1 MSTLA
6 TGGLRQRPG
15 LLLGAFAL
23 GCSALLGAGDLVTRA
38 EIRLRQAE
46 DLRHALDQTL
56 ASVPHDNNPADD
68 TVAVDAGNGKT
79 ITIYRARQG
88 GEISGVAFNWV
99 GEAGYG
105 GPITL
110 TVGVAHDG
118 RIASVRVL
126 SHSETP
132 GLGDKIDVRKSDWI
146 RAFDGR
152 GLDTGTRWAVR
163 KDGGDFDQ
171 FAGATITPRA
181 VVGAVHDSLR
191 FYAAQRERLLAPQA
205 PASAG
210 REGEPAAVPAKG
222 SAS

>member
-1 MSTLA
+1 MSTSIMSSLQ
-6 TGGLRQRPG
+6 RRPG
-15 LLLGAFAL
+15 ILLGAFAL
-23 GCSALLGAGDLVTRA
+23 GCSALLGAGDLATRD

-46 DLRHALDQTL
+46 DLRQALDQTL
-56 ASVPHDNNPADD
+56 SAVPHDNNPAED
-68 TVAVDAGNGKT
+68 TVAVDAGGGKA
-79 ITIYRARQG
+79 ITVYRARQG
-88 GEISGVAFNWV
+88 GEVSGVAFNWV
-99 GEAGYG
+99 AEAGYG

-110 TVGVAHDG
+110 TVAVGRDG

-132 GLGDKIDVRKSDWI
+132 GLGDKIDARKADWI
-146 RAFDGR
+146 LAFDGR
-152 GLDTGTRWAVR
+152 GLDTGTKWAVR

-191 FYAAQRERLLAPQA
+191 FFAGQREHLFAP
-205 PASAG
+205 
-210 REGEPAAVPAKG
+210 PAADGAQAQG

>member
-1 MSTLA
+1 MSSTLA
-6 TGGLRQRPG
+6 AGLRRRPG

-23 GCSALLGAGDLVTRA
+23 GCSALLGAGDLATRA

-56 ASVPHDNNPADD
+56 SAVPHDNNPAED
-68 TVAVDAGNGKT
+68 TIAVEDAGRAVT
-79 ITIYRARQG
+79 VYRARMA
-88 GEISGVAFNWV
+88 GEVHGVAFNWV
-99 GEAGYG
+99 SEAGYG

-110 TVGVAHDG
+110 TVGIGRDG

-146 RAFDGR
+146 RGFDGR
-152 GLDTGTRWAVR
+152 GLDTGTRWGVR
-163 KDGGDFDQ
+163 KDGGEFDQ

-181 VVGAVHDSLR
+181 VVAAVHASLK
-191 FYAAQRERLLAPQA
+191 FFAGHRERLLAA
-205 PASAG
+205 PDGTAAAIV
-210 REGEPAAVPAKG
+210 PAAAQPG
-222 SAS
+222 SPT

>member
-6 TGGLRQRPG
+6 AGGLRRRPG
-15 LLLGAFAL
+15 ILLGAFAL
-23 GCSALLGAGDLVTRA
+23 GCSALLGVGDLATRE

-46 DLRHALDQTL
+46 DLRQALDQTL
-56 ASVPHDNNPADD
+56 STVPHDNNPAEDRVAID
-68 TVAVDAGNGKT
+68 SGGGKSITV
-79 ITIYRARQG
+79 YRARQG
-88 GEISGVAFNWV
+88 GEVSGVAFNWV
-99 GEAGYG
+99 SEAGYG

-110 TVGVAHDG
+110 TVGIGRDG

-146 RAFDGR
+146 RGFDGR

-191 FYAAQRERLLAPQA
+191 FFAGQRERLLAPTTTTGAQA
-205 PASAG
+205 Q
-210 REGEPAAVPAKG
+210 G

>member
-1 MSTLA
+1 MSSIA
-6 TGGLRQRPG
+6 AGGLRQRPG

-23 GCSALLGAGDLVTRA
+23 GCSAMLGMGDLATHE

-46 DLRHALDQTL
+46 DLRNALDQTL
-56 ASVPHDNNPADD
+56 SAVPHDYNPAAD
-68 TVAVDAGNGKT
+68 TVAIEDEGRAVTVYSARLAGEV
-79 ITIYRARQG
+79 R
-88 GEISGVAFNWV
+88 GVAFNWV
-99 GEAGYG
+99 SEAGYG

-110 TVGVAHDG
+110 TVGIGRDG

-146 RAFDGR
+146 RGFDGR

-163 KDGGDFDQ
+163 KDGGEFDQ

-181 VVGAVHDSLR
+181 VVGAVHASLKFFAGNR
-191 FYAAQRERLLAPQA
+191 ARLLA
-205 PASAG
+205 
-210 REGEPAAVPAKG
+210 VPAG
-222 SAS
+222 PGGDVAATRSEIPS